1 MNQFISNYLVTA
13 SLLEKTPDLAKILP
27 MWYMKSVHKVDSL
40 ALLLLSPDSKLSS
53 WEQWLMLNSG
63 HGHGPGGHHFKY
75 PEYLLLHMLLNKNV
89 PSPPNENPYPTPN
102 STPNQIQTSTQNQIP
117 IAAFGGGR
125 RRKRSKSKSKR
136 NKRRSSKSRKTH
148 H

>member
-27 MWYMKSVHKVDSL
+27 MWYMQSVHKVDSL
-40 ALLLLSPDSKLSS
+40 ALLLLSKDSKLSS

-89 PSPPNENPYPTPN
+89 PGPPNEIQNPYPTPN
-102 STPNQIQTSTQNQIP
+102 STPNPNPIST
-117 IAAFGGGR
+117 GGG
-125 RRKRSKSKSKR
+125 RRKRSKSKSKRNKR